1 MYKIYDGTLTKS
13 YSIVYFII
21 NDDTRKRIFE
31 TNKINYQL
39 YSLINVVYIIYIY
52 LFLLHNKESIR
63 IFYFPIQRKLI
74 LYT

>member
-21 NDDTRKRIFE
+21 NDDTGKRIFE

-39 YSLINVVYIIYIY
+39 YSLINVVYIY
-52 LFLLHNKESIR
+52 LFLLQNKESIR
-63 IFYFPIQRKLI
+63 IFIYFPIQRKLI